1 MLELI
6 MKNILLHVIITLIL
20 LGCTDQHMSPQ
31 YEPLFLN
38 ETNSNVLFI
47 YGSFS
52 DSTKNLDTLRI
63 APSDT
68 IYSIPGEKF
77 PWLDEKGLNQGNGSL
92 YDIRIVFEK
101 KPKRCLNFEGTEMK
115 TNDIRNFSSY
125 ENICTCYFCSGR
137 SDVTPDAMLY
147 RITKEMFK
155 QAKPCE

>member
-1 MLELI
+1 

-52 DSTKNLDTLRI
+52 DSKKNLDTLRI

-68 IYSIPGEKF
+68 IYSIPGE
-77 PWLDEKGLNQGNGSL
+77 
-92 YDIRIVFEK
+92 
-101 KPKRCLNFEGTEMK
+101 NFLG
-115 TNDIRNFSSY
+115 
-125 ENICTCYFCSGR
+125 
-137 SDVTPDAMLY
+137 
-147 RITKEMFK
+147 
-155 QAKPCE
+155 

>member
-1 MLELI
+1 M
-6 MKNILLHVIITLIL
+6 

-47 YGSFS
+47 YSSFS
-52 DSTKNLDTLRI
+52 DSKKNLDTLRI

-125 ENICTCYFCSGR
+125 ENIGKLDKENKHIILGLTITIVLVISFTALSISSSLIYF
-137 SDVTPDAMLY
+137 LL
-147 RITKEMFK
+147 
-155 QAKPCE
+155 